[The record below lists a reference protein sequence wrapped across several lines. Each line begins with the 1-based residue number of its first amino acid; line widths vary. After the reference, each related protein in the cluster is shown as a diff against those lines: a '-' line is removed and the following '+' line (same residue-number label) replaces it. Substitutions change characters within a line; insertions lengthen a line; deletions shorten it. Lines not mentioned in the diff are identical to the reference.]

1 MPQLEIS
8 TYLSQFFWLITSF
21 LSLWLVMAWVIIPK
35 IEEVMEQRRRKIDD
49 FVQKAEKINKQALIS
64 LEKYEKALKKAKENA
79 QRAIDENKKELEQ
92 VIATRHLEIEE
103 LLNKKIADTEF
114 MLAKER
120 RETLVAIDEVSV
132 NVAEQIL
139 NKLGIENVD
148 TAVLTKSI
156 GGNK

>member
-79 QRAIDENKKELEQ
+79 QTAIDENKKELEQ

-148 TAVLTKSI
+148 TAVLNKSI